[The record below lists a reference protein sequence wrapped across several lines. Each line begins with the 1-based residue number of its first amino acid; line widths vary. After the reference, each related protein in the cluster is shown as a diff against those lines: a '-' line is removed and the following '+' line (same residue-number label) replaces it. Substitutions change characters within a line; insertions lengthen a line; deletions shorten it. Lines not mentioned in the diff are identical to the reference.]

1 MILFEKGRRLRYS
14 LLPEKLSMCK
24 EEPMS
29 NPKIEQAREA
39 LAKVEAHV
47 ETLTPQTEARH
58 QAERVRDNLS
68 ACIAM
73 GDCNPKAAEIL
84 LPNVL
89 TVAHEY
95 LVTIG
100 KN

>member
-1 MILFEKGRRLRYS
+1 M
-14 LLPEKLSMCK
+14 P
-24 EEPMS
+24 
-29 NPKIEQAREA
+29 NQNIEQARAA

-58 QAERVRDNLS
+58 VAERVRDNLA

-73 GDCNPKAAEIL
+73 GECNPKAAEIL

-89 TVAHEY
+89 AAGHEY
-95 LVTIG
+95 LASIG
-100 KN
+100 RN

>member
-1 MILFEKGRRLRYS
+1 MLGLLAVYFTYLFACY
-14 LLPEKLSMCK
+14 
-24 EEPMS
+24 
-29 NPKIEQAREA
+29 
-39 LAKVEAHV
+39 V

-73 GDCNPKAAEIL
+73 GECNPKAAEIL

-89 TVAHEY
+89 TAAHEY
-95 LVTIG
+95 LAAIG